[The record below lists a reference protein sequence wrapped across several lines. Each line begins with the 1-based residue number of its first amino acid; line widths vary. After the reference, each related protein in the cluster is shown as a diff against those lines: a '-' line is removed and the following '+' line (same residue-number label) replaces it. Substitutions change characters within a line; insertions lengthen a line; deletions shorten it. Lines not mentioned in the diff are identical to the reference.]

1 MKSLK
6 FITLGL
12 SMAIVLGYSAP
23 SNAAKIILYSWS
35 EVSAFCGDGKYKCK
49 SIVETRD
56 NGEEFWVIYDEVNPN
71 CESSAINVRSLTST
85 TNSQCPPPGRGD

>member
-6 FITLGL
+6 FIIL
-12 SMAIVLGYSAP
+12 SLSLAIVLGYSAP

-35 EVSAFCGDGKYKCK
+35 EVSAFCGEAKYNCT

-56 NGEEFWVIYDEVNPN
+56 NGEEFWVIYDEYETGPN
-71 CESSAINVRSLTST
+71 N
-85 TNSQCPPPGRGD
+85 PPPGRGD